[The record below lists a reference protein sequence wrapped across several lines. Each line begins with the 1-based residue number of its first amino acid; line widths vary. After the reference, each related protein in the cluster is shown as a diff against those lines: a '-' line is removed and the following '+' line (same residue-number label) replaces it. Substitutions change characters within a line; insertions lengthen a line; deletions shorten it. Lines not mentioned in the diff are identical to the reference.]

1 MYQAALKH
9 FQQHDP
15 LLHKVVLQLPKHHRE
30 LTPAAE
36 TDLLN
41 SLCDAIISQQLSIK
55 ASATIFA
62 RFQKL
67 FPRQKITVK
76 KLLTFRVEELRAI
89 GCSNAKAKYLLD
101 LAANIESGKLNLKK
115 LPDLPEEQVIAQL
128 TQVKGI
134 GQWTAEMFLIFAL
147 ARLDVFSYGDLGLR
161 KAVQRWYG
169 CTDLPTQKEMA
180 PLTEKWKP
188 YRSFAARWLWKS
200 LELET

>member
-1 MYQAALKH
+1 MYQQALQH

-15 LLHKVVLQLPKHHRE
+15 TLHKVVLQLPSHHRE
-30 LTPAAE
+30 LQPESE
-36 TDLLN
+36 TDLLS

-55 ASATIFA
+55 ASATIFE
-62 RFQKL
+62 RFRAL
-67 FPRQKITVK
+67 FPHKKITTK
-76 KLLTFRVEELRAI
+76 KLLSFSIEELRAI

-101 LAANIESGKLNLKK
+101 LAAHIESGQLNLKK
-115 LPDLPEEQVIAQL
+115 LPELPEAEVIAQL

-169 CTDLPTQKEMA
+169 FTDLPTEKEMA
-180 PLTEKWKP
+180 PLTAKWQP

-200 LELET
+200 LEL